1 LGKCGWSHVS
11 SYVTESMSQSTKGLM
26 RGRAFSQLPCFE
38 EVVYGDGRKEMRKD
52 RELKKLYIICK
63 GNPVPFELPSGWRLL
78 SFAAF
83 PEHGYVQDPR
93 ALTRDSLRNPIGSP
107 TLANSLSPRNR
118 VAILVEDVTRASPKG
133 LILEALTE
141 ELREIGIPESRISIV
156 IALGTHRP
164 LTEGELQGIFGR
176 DLLSRFAF
184 FNHDCHATDLVPVGE
199 LETGRRVRINRT
211 VWEADFRIGIGSIFP
226 HPMNGFGGGA
236 KILFPGVADFDSI
249 LEHHLLFTFHPG
261 TALGKME
268 GNLFHEQVCAVA
280 RSAGLHFVI
289 NSVMN
294 QNDEVSGIVCG
305 DPIDAH
311 KAGVERCKSLISW
324 KFEKKADVSL
334 ITSFPYTEG
343 PQIVKPLAPASM
355 VTRDGGT
362 IILAADCSGNLPD
375 PFIEAFHAF
384 HSSFKGRLME
394 GVLHH
399 FNNKELIMKGGAI
412 DFNMALGMTLA
423 AQDRFQIILVTQD
436 IPGRKAEMMGFVHAH
451 ALQEAFER
459 VSSFLPEPTVH
470 VIPSGGV
477 ILPMLGSDFDG

>member
-1 LGKCGWSHVS
+1 LAK
-11 SYVTESMSQSTKGLM
+11 T
-26 RGRAFSQLPCFE
+26 
-38 EVVYGDGRKEMRKD
+38 
-52 RELKKLYIICK
+52 YIIRK
-63 GNPVPFELPSGWRLL
+63 GKPSPFELPSGWRLL

-83 PEHGYVQDPR
+83 PEHGRVHDPR
-93 ALTRDSLRNPIGSP
+93 ALTRQSLRNPIGSP
-107 TLANSLSPRNR
+107 TLAKSLSTGHR
-118 VAILVEDVTRASPKG
+118 VAILVEDITRASPKG

-141 ELREIGIPESRISIV
+141 ELREIGIPESHIFVV

-176 DLLSRFAF
+176 DLLNRYAF
-184 FNHDCHATDLVPVGE
+184 YNHDCHATDLVPAGE
-199 LETGRRVRINRT
+199 LRTGTCVRINRK

-226 HPMNGFGGGA
+226 HPMNGFGGGG

-261 TALGKME
+261 TALGKVE

-294 QNDEVSGIVCG
+294 QNDQVSDIVCG

-311 KAGVERCKSLISW
+311 KEGIRRCTSLISW
-324 KFEKKADVSL
+324 TFDKKADVSL
-334 ITSFPYTEG
+334 ITSFPYMEG

-355 VTRDGGT
+355 ITRDGGC

-375 PFIEAFHAF
+375 PFIQAFHAF

-399 FNNKELIMKGGAI
+399 FNNKQLIMKGGAI

-423 AQDRFQIILVTQD
+423 AQDRFKIILVTQD
-436 IPGRKAEMMGFVHAH
+436 ISRQKGEMMGFIHAQT
-451 ALQEAFER
+451 LQEAFEH
-459 VSSFLPEPTVH
+459 VSSFLPEPEVH

-477 ILPMLGSDFDG
+477 VLPMFGPDFDG

>member
-1 LGKCGWSHVS
+1 MKELYVIRKGK
-11 SYVTESMSQSTKGLM
+11 
-26 RGRAFSQLPCFE
+26 P
-38 EVVYGDGRKEMRKD
+38 
-52 RELKKLYIICK
+52 I
-63 GNPVPFELPSGWRLL
+63 PFELPSEWKLL

-83 PEHGYVQDPR
+83 PEHGHVRDAR
-93 ALTRDSLRNPIGSP
+93 ALTRESLRNPIGSR
-107 TLANSLSPRNR
+107 TLAESLSPHNR
-118 VAILVEDVTRASPKG
+118 VAILVEDITRASPKG

-141 ELREIGIPESRISIV
+141 ELRQMGVPESHITVV

-164 LTEGELQGIFGR
+164 LTEEELEDIFGR
-176 DLLSRFAF
+176 DLLGRYAF
-184 FNHDCHATDLVPVGE
+184 FNHDCHAPELVPVGE
-199 LETGRRVRINRT
+199 LRTGRRVRINRM

-226 HPMNGFGGGA
+226 HPMNGFGGGT

-261 TALGKME
+261 TGLGKME

-294 QNDEVSGIVCG
+294 QNDEVSDIVCG
-305 DPIDAH
+305 DPVAAH
-311 KAGVERCKSLISW
+311 QAGVERCKSLISW

-334 ITSFPYTEG
+334 ITSFPYMEG

-355 VTRDGGT
+355 VTRNGGY

-384 HSSFKGRLME
+384 HASFRGRLME
-394 GVLHH
+394 GVHHH
-399 FNNKELIMKGGAI
+399 FNNKQLIMTGGAI

-423 AQDRFQIILVTQD
+423 AQDSYQIILVTQD
-436 IPGRKAEMMGFVHAH
+436 IPGAKAERMGFIYAH
-451 ALQEAFER
+451 TLQEAFEH
-459 VSSFLPEPTVH
+459 VSRLLPEPTVH

-477 ILPMLGSDFDG
+477 ILPMLESDVDG